1 MAALV
6 RSRLLTQASL
16 RKEQAAGGAAVVHQ
30 VEPRK
35 GRRELHQECAL
46 EVNFTLRGIYS
57 SGPFSGVF
65 ILLVSLELLMA
76 EWRATVEDFNMISS
90 FLRRDRSELF

>member
-1 MAALV
+1 MELPPPPDLTEKGTSTRRSSCSPPSGTKEGVV
-6 RSRLLTQASL
+6 RVTS
-16 RKEQAAGGAAVVHQ
+16 
-30 VEPRK
+30 
-35 GRRELHQECAL
+35 RELCTL
-46 EVNFTLRGIYS
+46 EVNFTLRGIYG

-65 ILLVSLELLMA
+65 ILLVSSELLIA